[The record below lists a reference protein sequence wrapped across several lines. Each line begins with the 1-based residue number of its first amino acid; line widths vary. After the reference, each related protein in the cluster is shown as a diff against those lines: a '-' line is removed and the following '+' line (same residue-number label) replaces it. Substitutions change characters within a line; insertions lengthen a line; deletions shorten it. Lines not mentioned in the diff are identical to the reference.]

1 MKKYLLIG
9 LLILWQASW
18 RSLVVFGVMSAV
30 LAAVRLMGADWLQWR
45 WVVAPLF
52 LWGLL
57 NLAAL
62 VLGLLW
68 GLGSQKTFLDRLK
81 K

>member
-1 MKKYLLIG
+1 MKKYLWIG
-9 LLILWQASW
+9 LMILWQASW

-30 LAAVRLMGADWLQWR
+30 LVAVRLMGLEWLRWR

>member
-1 MKKYLLIG
+1 MKKYFWIG
-9 LLILWQASW
+9 LMILWQASW
-18 RSLVVFGVMSAV
+18 RSLVVFGILSAV
-30 LAAVRLMGADWLQWR
+30 LAAVRLMVADWLQWR

-57 NLAAL
+57 NIVAV
-62 VLGLLW
+62 VLGLIW